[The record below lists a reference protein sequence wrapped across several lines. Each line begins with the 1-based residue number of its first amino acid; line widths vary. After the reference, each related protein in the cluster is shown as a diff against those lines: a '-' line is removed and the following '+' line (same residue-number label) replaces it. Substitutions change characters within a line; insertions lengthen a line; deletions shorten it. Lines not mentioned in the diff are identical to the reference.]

1 MKPLAKMKVF
11 TLTRSQA
18 GIFMLK
24 ETKHEFY
31 RAHKYVKILA
41 IFGILKYVSRINTI
55 SEISKQEKLFYQ
67 NLSFYQQLKFYAN
80 LR

>member
-1 MKPLAKMKVF
+1 
-11 TLTRSQA
+11 
-18 GIFMLK
+18 MLK

-55 SEISKQEKLFYQ
+55 SEILKQERLFLPEFKF
-67 NLSFYQQLKFYAN
+67 LSAVEISC
-80 LR
+80 